1 MVWFEN
7 IVNHGLENKYGLK
20 TCCTQTLI
28 YASADGAL
36 ALGPQF
42 LRAQRKIVVLN

>member
-1 MVWFEN
+1 MHFNWISKPN
-7 IVNHGLENKYGLK
+7 
-20 TCCTQTLI
+20 QQALI

-42 LRAQRKIVVLN
+42 WGAPDLREL

>member
-1 MVWFEN
+1 VEKKK
-7 IVNHGLENKYGLK
+7 NHYSCLI
-20 TCCTQTLI
+20 QALI

-42 LRAQRKIVVLN
+42 LGAPGLRKL

>member
-1 MVWFEN
+1 M
-7 IVNHGLENKYGLK
+7 
-20 TCCTQTLI
+20 QALI

-42 LRAQRKIVVLN
+42 LGASGLRKLYKIVFELIPQKSIL

>member
-1 MVWFEN
+1 MP
-7 IVNHGLENKYGLK
+7 LCSL
-20 TCCTQTLI
+20 QALI

-42 LRAQRKIVVLN
+42 WGAPDLCEL